1 MYINELLVLTKGD
14 WKYHV
19 HKSELTQNNLKEKG
33 LKFSIE
39 KFFFG
44 QTEMEFLDFW
54 VTRYVVKSIDKNTSN
69 KI

>member
-1 MYINELLVLTKGD
+1 MELLVLTKGY
-14 WKYHV
+14 WKDHV
-19 HKSELTQNNLKEKG
+19 HKSESTQNNMKEKR

-39 KFFFG
+39 KSFFG

-69 KI
+69 KM